1 MSESTKLKKET
12 LKQEPINP
20 NEPLEQLS
28 LERLSFNDEHC
39 SNKSCGCKKSLKRT
53 DRNDVT
59 SFDIFGMK
67 GSKRFCGENYSQH
80 EESSNLNLNKIKIG
94 TQSKKKSQ
102 KSKLSRIVQGKN
114 MGSGDFKTFGNPEA
128 FINFKSLAIS
138 SPSESK
144 TSSSYSGQNFKE
156 LRGGD
161 FSSSIAAIINE
172 TKAIDLKTGGDDSQT
187 CSQVMPSCSQEAM
200 VSCNDDWS
208 TDELSSYFEYFCHIP
223 KNMSDMAKMMYA

>member
-1 MSESTKLKKET
+1 MSESAKLEKDN

-28 LERLSFNDEHC
+28 LERLSFTDEHC
-39 SNKSCGCKKSLKRT
+39 SNKSCGCKKGLKRT
-53 DRNDVT
+53 DRSDVT

-67 GSKRFCGENYSQH
+67 ASKRFCGENVYKH

-94 TQSKKKSQ
+94 TQMKKKTP
-102 KSKLSRIVQGKN
+102 KCKLSRNVQAKN
-114 MGSGDFKTFGNPEA
+114 MGSGDFKTFGNPEE
-128 FINFKSLAIS
+128 FMNFKSLAIS

-144 TSSSYSGQNFKE
+144 TPSSYSGQNFKE

-161 FSSSIAAIINE
+161 FASSISAIINE

-187 CSQVMPSCSQEAM
+187 CGQVMPSCSQEAM
-200 VSCNDDWS
+200 TSCTEDWS

-223 KNMSDMAKMMYA
+223 KKMSDMAKMMYA